1 MGAES
6 YRETAA
12 DRDIFRD
19 QGRCNLVHLEAA
31 EFFWNIYRHQAQ
43 ITGLSEQAFHDVE
56 VFCLDRGNL
65 RLDLFF
71 SEVHRCVLDLPLNI
85 RDIFPGEDISGLEI
99 FNEKASAGDAPS
111 VLYCRLAHAISP

>member
-1 MGAES
+1 MSGSVPMPTWALKATEKLPQIAIFS
-6 YRETAA
+6 ATRA
-12 DRDIFRD
+12 DVTLSISRPPI
-19 QGRCNLVHLEAA
+19 L
-31 EFFWNIYRHQAQ
+31 FWNIDRHQAQ

-85 RDIFPGEDISGLEI
+85 RDIFPGEDILR
-99 FNEKASAGDAPS
+99 AGD
-111 VLYCRLAHAISP
+111 LQ